1 MYLSCSLLST
11 FSGQHLFYSAI
22 ILEQGFTS
30 SQEAV
35 AMSPTKL
42 PAESSKD
49 VQGLAPPEEKGPSPV
64 DEGEKGVLDKTPKE
78 DMQYRVKG
86 NSKSARSAQRPNRAL
101 QGKGEW

>member
-1 MYLSCSLLST
+1 M
-11 FSGQHLFYSAI
+11 
-22 ILEQGFTS
+22 
-30 SQEAV
+30 
-35 AMSPTKL
+35 

-49 VQGLAPPEEKGPSPV
+49 VQALAPPEEKGPSPV

-86 NSKSARSAQRPNRAL
+86 NSKSAQHPNRAL